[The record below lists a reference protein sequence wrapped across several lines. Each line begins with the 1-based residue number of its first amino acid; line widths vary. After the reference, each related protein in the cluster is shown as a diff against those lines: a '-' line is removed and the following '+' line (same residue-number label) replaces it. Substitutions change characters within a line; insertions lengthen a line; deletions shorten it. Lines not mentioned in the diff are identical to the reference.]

1 MKKINSF
8 SIPSLLEEEP
18 WVKIPSR
25 KDLKDWKKFDEIK
38 FNQQNRQI
46 EKYKMFIK
54 TFDFLTENQIFGDYF
69 EFGCHRCRT
78 FRMVVSLAYMH
89 QIEDMN
95 FYAFDSFDGLPELEN
110 SVSVKDWKRG
120 SLTTSQSDFMRI
132 LKKHGLNYNK
142 ITPILKKH
150 KLHFLGLR
158 PNKLS
163 KDNSLT
169 KDVVLYELNKFQKKF
184 QKKYSYILLLQPTTP
199 IRSLDD
205 IKNAI
210 KLINN
215 KKKKYDS
222 VVSIKN
228 VDGNH
233 PLRMKKIKNGYL
245 KNYIDQKKEN
255 MIPRQ
260 KLPKVYIRSGS
271 FYLIKKNQFLKYN
284 SLVGNKTG
292 YIILKNIYSLNIDTI
307 EDLIIF
313 ENYCK

>member
-1 MKKINSF
+1 MSSIFCIIPARKNSKSIKLKNFVKVKNKKLIEY
-8 SIPSLLEEEP
+8 SIEFAKKLQ
-18 WVKIPSR
+18 KQY
-25 KDLKDWKKFDEIK
+25 DLDI
-38 FNQQNRQI
+38 
-46 EKYKMFIK
+46 
-54 TFDFLTENQIFGDYF
+54 
-69 EFGCHRCRT
+69 C
-78 FRMVVSLAYMH
+78 VS
-89 QIEDMN
+89 
-95 FYAFDSFDGLPELEN
+95 
-110 SVSVKDWKRG
+110 
-120 SLTTSQSDFMRI
+120 SD
-132 LKKHGLNYNK
+132 YNK

-184 QKKYSYILLLQPTTP
+184 KKKYSYILLLQPTTP

-284 SLVGNKTG
+284 SLVGNKSG
-292 YIILKNIYSLNIDTI
+292 YIVLKNIYSLNIDTI

-313 ENYCK
+313 KNYFK